1 MKQKQMKDMKQK
13 QEEVMDRT
21 KAREE
26 AIIKKAQ
33 EQMPRLE
40 IKSITVEKNNGQV
53 HEGISI
59 RRQGDC
65 KSMVL
70 YWPGIWYA
78 CGKSCTDAAV
88 VDYICE
94 KAEEE
99 LDIRLDHE
107 RLFKWE
113 TARHMIYKKLVNY
126 EKNADRLESIAHKRY
141 LDLAEVYYMR
151 ILIPEKEWGMAE
163 VSPKHLEMWGIGMDE
178 LEAAASANITPDQ
191 YRLQPMEELLEDMGV
206 PVCPEKTCMYVLWSS
221 SERFAAAAMTAPG
234 LMEQLMGQVGCDCYI
249 LPSSL
254 YELIVCPCKKE
265 TDADLLREIVQEV
278 NRNAVRPEDF
288 LSDSVYYFD
297 ADTVKVE
304 LCVGEPAQRTD
315 HKQAVG

>member
-113 TARHMIYKKLVNY
+113 TERHKIYKKLVNN
-126 EKNADRLESIAHKRY
+126 EKNAHSWKA
-141 LDLAEVYYMR
+141 
-151 ILIPEKEWGMAE
+151 
-163 VSPKHLEMWGIGMDE
+163 
-178 LEAAASANITPDQ
+178 
-191 YRLQPMEELLEDMGV
+191 
-206 PVCPEKTCMYVLWSS
+206 
-221 SERFAAAAMTAPG
+221 
-234 LMEQLMGQVGCDCYI
+234 
-249 LPSSL
+249 
-254 YELIVCPCKKE
+254 
-265 TDADLLREIVQEV
+265 
-278 NRNAVRPEDF
+278 
-288 LSDSVYYFD
+288 
-297 ADTVKVE
+297 
-304 LCVGEPAQRTD
+304 
-315 HKQAVG
+315 